1 MNSII
6 IKVPNNG
13 DPNLW
18 FKFINESILKLKS
31 EIEFLTVDF
40 NTVSILYPD
49 DLVVLACL
57 LDLYHNKKVKIN
69 FVNGLPYLKRHL
81 KNIKFKKYWNEDFN
95 RDKFTL
101 TYTNKTLCLWHICP
115 EMLTSYCIEAKKFYE
130 TVFLKDKDAVPLT
143 KNLSEIFNNIFH
155 HSESDVNGYIITQ
168 YFPKKNL
175 LSFSVCDFGI
185 GIANCLNNYYI
196 KKGKVKITDSQAIR
210 KSLNYGESS
219 YSTIQ
224 NKGFGLSD
232 VLDFTENF
240 KGTLTIYSNN
250 GYLEKKFDEDF
261 ILIETGH
268 NFLGTL
274 IKVEVNTLEFDKID
288 EENIIYD
295 L

>member
-1 MNSII
+1 MNSIT

-18 FKFINESILKLKS
+18 FKFINESISKLDLNFQKL
-31 EIEFLTVDF
+31 IVDF
-40 NTVSILYPD
+40 NTVPFLDTD
-49 DLVVLACL
+49 DFVVLACL
-57 LDLYHNKKVKIN
+57 LELFYNKKIKIE
-69 FVNGLPYLKRHL
+69 FLNGKKIKNHL
-81 KNIKFKKYWNEDFN
+81 SGIKFKKYWTDGFN

-101 TYTNKTLCLWHICP
+101 THNKNTLCLWHICP
-115 EMLTSYCIEAKKFYE
+115 EMLTDYSTYAKKYYE
-130 TVFLKDKDAVPLT
+130 RLFLKDKDSVPLT

-155 HSESDVNGYIITQ
+155 HSKSEVNGYIITQ
-168 YFPKKNL
+168 YFHNTNK

-185 GIANCLNNYYI
+185 GIANCLNNYYTREGKDNVTDSNAI
-196 KKGKVKITDSQAIR
+196 KK
-210 KSLNYGESS
+210 SLDYGESS

-232 VLDFTENF
+232 VLDFTQSF
-240 KGTLTIYSNN
+240 KGTLSIYSNN
-250 GYLEKKFDEDF
+250 GFLLKKFDEDF

-268 NFLGTL
+268 NFYGTL

-288 EENIIYD
+288 EESIIFD